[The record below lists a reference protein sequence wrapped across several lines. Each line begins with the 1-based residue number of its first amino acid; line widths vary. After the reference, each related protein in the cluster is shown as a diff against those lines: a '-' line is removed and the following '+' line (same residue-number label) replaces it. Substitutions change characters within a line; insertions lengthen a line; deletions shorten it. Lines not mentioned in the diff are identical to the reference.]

1 VKTGAELELLVAGWD
16 AHARAARRFGGGAY
30 AEALE
35 VCARQLRARREAERS
50 VEILGALA
58 AGWKGEVERRRERD
72 REDSY
77 AAGLEGCAEEL
88 LEEGWWAER

>member
-1 VKTGAELELLVAGWD
+1 MRTGAEVELLVAGWD
-16 AHARAARRFGGGAY
+16 AHARVSRRFGGGAY

-35 VCARQLRARREAERS
+35 RCSRELRARGEGERRA
-50 VEILGALA
+50 EILGALA
-58 AGWKGEVERRRERD
+58 GGWKGEVERRRERD

-88 LEEGWWAER
+88 LGEGCWAER